1 MKTIWS
7 HVCLNKKQ
15 ILCLCI
21 FVMLSAIAQMLL
33 PSLLAEMINRG
44 VADTNV
50 SQIWIY
56 GMVMAG
62 VASVSYTHL
71 MLLQGYISMIIVLLN
86 MRKDYSQVHVE
97 SWKLPI

>member
-50 SQIWIY
+50 SQIGIY
-56 GMVMAG
+56 
-62 VASVSYTHL
+62 L
-71 MLLQGYISMIIVLLN
+71 FNPPKPLCFQGKSAF
-86 MRKDYSQVHVE
+86 
-97 SWKLPI
+97 